1 MRNLEE
7 AVRGSGSCDGNGGDL
22 YDFICSAC
30 GKITGSQ
37 EELLLHSS
45 FIGDGGCPH
54 NNDGNSEPSSED
66 ASPLRRIPIDPLAI
80 IMRSPPDSPA
90 VVATTA
96 GEGDCG
102 NIDANGEGALEAETP
117 SKGLNGASTSVGG
130 DCADRGVSVGRRRRR
145 KKKKKRK
152 RRWGLSRKSKVSIG
166 RPVAED
172 EPSKPCDE
180 YRMVDRQSGKEPAE
194 GMDVLAKHR
203 YVTTGQSPPP
213 KYPPLTLCKR
223 IGDAVTPIG
232 GLSDA
237 LKVFAGEP
245 KRRFDGVDVLE
256 VVAMK
261 GIHLPPPWWWPPG
274 GYE

>member
-1 MRNLEE
+1 M
-7 AVRGSGSCDGNGGDL
+7 GDGGDP
-22 YDFICSAC
+22 YGFICSAC
-30 GKITGSQ
+30 GKVTESQ

-54 NNDGNSEPSSED
+54 NNDGNSESSSED
-66 ASPLRRIPIDPLAI
+66 ASPSHQIPIDPLAI
-80 IMRSPPDSPA
+80 IMRSPPDNPA

-96 GEGDCG
+96 
-102 NIDANGEGALEAETP
+102 GEGALEAETP

-130 DCADRGVSVGRRRRR
+130 DCADAGVSVGRRRRR

-152 RRWGLSRKSKVSIG
+152 RRWGLRRNSKVSIG

-194 GMDVLAKHR
+194 GMDVL
-203 YVTTGQSPPP
+203 V
-213 KYPPLTLCKR
+213 KYPPLTLCKH
-223 IGDAVTPIG
+223 IGDAVTPVG

-237 LKVFAGEP
+237 LKAFVGEP